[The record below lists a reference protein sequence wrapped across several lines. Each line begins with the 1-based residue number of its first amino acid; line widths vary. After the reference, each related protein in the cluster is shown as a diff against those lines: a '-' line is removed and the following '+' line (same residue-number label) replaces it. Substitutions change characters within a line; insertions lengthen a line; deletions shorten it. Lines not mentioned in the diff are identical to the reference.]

1 MLPRLPANLYT
12 TRWPIVNLWQEVF
25 REIFGGSEVKRH
37 KRAIA
42 AIFWIS
48 FLLTAPI
55 EADSEGWNKEQREI
69 WSNIEHYTGLVAS
82 GDIDGFLEY
91 YHDDFTG
98 WIPHGYLPDDKTQ
111 RSKLVRY
118 YFEPK
123 ENGIPVWGKQL
134 LSVKKPI
141 SIRVF
146 DDIAVVHYT
155 QEDLKTTDGKNEV
168 TERTAWTDILKKDG
182 DRWVMIADHGQ
193 NIGAE
198 TGGQ

>member
-1 MLPRLPANLYT
+1 M
-12 TRWPIVNLWQEVF
+12 
-25 REIFGGSEVKRH
+25 KRH

-55 EADSEGWNKEQREI
+55 EADSEVWNKEQREI
-69 WSNIEHYTGLVAS
+69 WSNVEHYNGLLAS

-98 WIPHGYLPDDKTQ
+98 WVPHGYLPDDKTQ

-141 SIRVF
+141 SIRIF

-155 QEDLKTTDGKNEV
+155 QEDLKTTDGKNKV
-168 TERTAWTDILKKDG
+168 QERTAWTDILKKDG

-193 NIGAE
+193 NLGAE